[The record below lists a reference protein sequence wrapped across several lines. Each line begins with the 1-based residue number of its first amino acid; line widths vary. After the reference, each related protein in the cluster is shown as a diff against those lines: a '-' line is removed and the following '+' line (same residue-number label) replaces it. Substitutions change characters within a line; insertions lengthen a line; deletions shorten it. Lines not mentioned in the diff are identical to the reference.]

1 MWFHNVFPEEAV
13 NEVKR
18 QAVSEL
24 QKAVA
29 AAEQKANEMVNAERA
44 KLDRAVLEARR
55 LAAEEAVSLLNNQ
68 DDSSEVSKDLHFVSS
83 WFDTFLVHIP
93 VFPTSSFF
101 LFLSFSS
108 FTGANLNFLKGMN
121 CH

>member
-1 MWFHNVFPEEAV
+1 MLYLTEEAV

-55 LAAEEAVSLLNNQ
+55 QAAEEAVSLVNHQ
-68 DDSSEVSKDLHFVSS
+68 DDSSEVS
-83 WFDTFLVHIP
+83 IAI
-93 VFPTSSFF
+93 
-101 LFLSFSS
+101 LFLAASLHL
-108 FTGANLNFLKGMN
+108 GLKWEGVRVIQMVLTPS
-121 CH
+121 CCFPI

>member
-1 MWFHNVFPEEAV
+1 M

-44 KLDRAVLEARR
+44 KIDQAVVDARR
-55 LAAEEAVSLLNNQ
+55 QAADNVVSMLNHQ
-68 DDSSEVSKDLHFVSS
+68 EDSSEVSNDLPLSVPILAPTL
-83 WFDTFLVHIP
+83 WC
-93 VFPTSSFF
+93 PTSHLLPPSPPNTP
-101 LFLSFSS
+101 S
-108 FTGANLNFLKGMN
+108 
-121 CH
+121 

>member
-1 MWFHNVFPEEAV
+1 M

-55 LAAEEAVSLLNNQ
+55 LAAEEAVSLLNSQ
-68 DDSSEVSKDLHFVSS
+68 DDSSEVSKDRIILSLL
-83 WFDTFLVHIP
+83 LV
-93 VFPTSSFF
+93 
-101 LFLSFSS
+101 
-108 FTGANLNFLKGMN
+108 
-121 CH
+121 